1 LPITAAIGEF
11 SPGIDVQHELGLGV
25 TDQSILTMPAQ
36 TGEKLAEYRRKRDF
50 HKTLEPAGADEAAE
64 QGCLYVMHKH
74 AASHDHFDL
83 RLQQGDVLKSW
94 ALPKGASLEP
104 GEKRLAV
111 EVEDHPLEYGGFE
124 GIIPK
129 GQYGGGTVMLWDA
142 GSWSVAGK
150 HDADHIDLEL
160 HGKKLEGRWTLV
172 RTKGRGTGNQE
183 NRNWLMIKR
192 SDEPT
197 RKLQPDD
204 QSVASGR
211 TMDEIAADTSRV
223 WMSKEAATERPP
235 LPDASAITRAQAAD
249 LPVTMGPQLTT
260 LVDKAPTGADWL
272 HEIKFDGYRIMARL
286 ERGEVRLYT
295 RNGKDWTARFPEIAR
310 RLSTLP
316 VESAMID
323 GEVTVLDDQGATSF
337 RKLQEALSAGDTEHL
352 RYYCFDLPY
361 LDGHDL
367 TAAPLIER
375 KQALVGVLEAAGV
388 SKQDPVRYSEHIE
401 GKGQAFYEQA
411 CELGLEGI
419 VSKRADAPYRSRRE
433 RTWLKIKC
441 SHQQEFVVGGFT
453 RPGGSRTGFR
463 SLLLGAFDGPDLRY
477 EGRVGT
483 GFSAQQ
489 LEDLHRQLKAMT
501 VAEKPFA
508 DAVPDTKGVTWVE
521 PRLVIE
527 VEYTER
533 TRDGRLRH
541 PVFRG
546 VRDDREPR
554 EVTVNQAQPQPLGST
569 AKSENAPGQVM
580 IAGVRISHPDRILYP
595 EQGVTK
601 VDLARYYEDIA
612 DWVVPLIERRPLSLL
627 RCPEGAESECFFQ
640 KHPSPSLTKG
650 LPRVAIAEK
659 DATRDYVYVESLAHL
674 VTLVQAG
681 TLELHP
687 WGCHVEDI
695 EHPDLMVFDLDP
707 GPDVAWQRMID
718 TTRDLRDRL
727 ADLGL
732 TSFLRTTGGKG
743 LHVVVPLQ
751 PRADWDELKAFARA
765 VAERHVADDP
775 ERLTSNMSKAKRQ
788 GRIFVDYLRN
798 GRGATAIASY
808 SARARPGAP
817 VAVPVRWDELDASLR
832 PDRYNVHN
840 LQRRLRALKSDPWAD
855 FEAAR
860 TPLTTKMREL
870 VGRSGEESR

>member
-1 LPITAAIGEF
+1 MTAR
-11 SPGIDVQHELGLGV
+11 
-25 TDQSILTMPAQ
+25 

-50 HKTLEPAGADEAAE
+50 RKTLEPAGADKAAD

-83 RLQQGDVLKSW
+83 RLQQGGVLKSW

-150 HDADHIDLEL
+150 HDPDHIDFEL

-172 RTKGRGTGNQE
+172 RTKGRGKGDKAG
-183 NRNWLMIKR
+183 RSWLMIKR
-192 SDEPT
+192 SDEPA
-197 RKLQPDD
+197 RKLEPDD
-204 QSVASGR
+204 QSVVTGR
-211 TMDEIAADTSRV
+211 TMDEIAADKSRV
-223 WMSKEAATERPP
+223 WMSKEAVAQQPAESPS
-235 LPDASAITRAQAAD
+235 LPDAAAITGARARDMPAAIA
-249 LPVTMGPQLTT
+249 PQLTT
-260 LVDKAPTGADWL
+260 LVDKAPTGADWV
-272 HEIKFDGYRIMARL
+272 HEIKFDGYRIIARL
-286 ERGEVRLYT
+286 EDGQVQLYT
-295 RNGKDWTARFPEIAR
+295 RNGKDWTERFSVIARFLA
-310 RLSTLP
+310 TLP
-316 VESAMID
+316 VQSAMID
-323 GEVTVLDDQGATSF
+323 GEVTALNHQGTTSF

-352 RYYCFDLPY
+352 RYYGFDLLY
-361 LDGHDL
+361 LQGHDL
-367 TAAPLIER
+367 TASPLIER
-375 KQALVGVLEAAGV
+375 KQALLGVLQAAGV
-388 SKQDPVRYSEHIE
+388 GEQDPVRYSEHIE
-401 GKGQAFYEQA
+401 GKGKTFYEQA

-419 VSKRADAPYRSRRE
+419 ISKKADAPYRSRRDK
-433 RTWLKIKC
+433 TWLKIKC
-441 SHQQEFVVGGFT
+441 SHHQEFVIGGFT
-453 RPGGSRTGFR
+453 RARGSRTGFR
-463 SLLLGAFDGPDLRY
+463 SLLLGAFDGTNLRY
-477 EGRVGT
+477 AGRVGT

-501 VAEKPFA
+501 VAQKPFV
-508 DAVPDTKGVTWVE
+508 DAVPDIDDGVTWVE
-521 PRLVIE
+521 PRVVIE

-533 TRDGRLRH
+533 TRDGLLRH

-546 VRDDREPR
+546 VRDDREPQEITVDKAMPQR
-554 EVTVNQAQPQPLGST
+554 IVSDGNNGKSGSASKPGEVV
-569 AKSENAPGQVM
+569 V
-580 IAGVRISHPDRILYP
+580 AGVRISNPDRILFP
-595 EQGVTK
+595 EQSVAK

-612 DWVVPLIERRPLSLL
+612 DWVLPLIARRPLSLL
-627 RCPEGAESECFFQ
+627 RCPEGPESECFFQ
-640 KHPSPSLTKG
+640 KHPSPSLAKG
-650 LPRVAIAEK
+650 LPRIAIAEK
-659 DATRDYVYVESLAHL
+659 HDTRDYVYVETIAHL

-687 WGCHVEDI
+687 WGCHIDDI

-707 GPDVAWQRMID
+707 GPDVTWKHMID
-718 TTRDLRDRL
+718 ATRDLRDRL
-727 ADLGL
+727 TDLGL
-732 TSFLRTTGGKG
+732 TCFLRTTGGKG
-743 LHVVVPLQ
+743 LHVVVPLE
-751 PRADWDELKAFARA
+751 PRADWDEVKAFAHA
-765 VAERHVADDP
+765 VAERHASDDP
-775 ERLTSNMSKAKRQ
+775 DRLTSNMSKAKRQ

-840 LQRRLRALKSDPWAD
+840 LHRRLRALKGDPWAD

-860 TPLTTKMREL
+860 TPLTAKMREL
-870 VGRSGEESR
+870 VGLRP